1 MFLRSTSLNRNGRLD
16 KCSRRGP
23 RALTGLPVASQLSAD
38 PTAWPLDPSLM
49 AGAKAL
55 IPEFTV
61 VGGELD
67 EVTSGMGSDS
77 FRSTDTTEPVD
88 VRKGNGSGVVSKA
101 GSSRSVF
108 IEAIKLHCELVSSL
122 I

>member
-38 PTAWPLDPSLM
+38 PTAWTLDPSLM
-49 AGAKAL
+49 AGEKAL

-61 VGGELD
+61 VGDERD
-67 EVTSGMGSDS
+67 EVTFGVGSDS
-77 FRSTDTTEPVD
+77 FRSADTAEPVD
-88 VRKGNGSGVVSKA
+88 ARKGNDSGAVSKA

-108 IEAIKLHCELVSSL
+108 IESIKLDCELVSSL